1 MIAYDVVAENDEVGR
16 SAVDDAKRKEQVQ
29 MARKHVFVVDSAGAF
44 LSLARDLLQD
54 EAYNVTTTNYVP
66 RTFDQIAALGPDLL
80 VVDLAVGQRA
90 GWDLLEQLQAG
101 ALTHDIPVVV
111 TSTDPRML
119 ARAER
124 YRERFGGRRW
134 FAKPYDL
141 DGLLAAVRE
150 LTGPA

>member
-101 ALTHDIPVVV
+101 ALTHDIPV
-111 TSTDPRML
+111 
-119 ARAER
+119 
-124 YRERFGGRRW
+124 
-134 FAKPYDL
+134 
-141 DGLLAAVRE
+141 
-150 LTGPA
+150 